1 MDHPTRP
8 RAPGPASAAG
18 AGPAPP
24 GPGRPRP
31 VTPQSPTRPT
41 GLAVTVAAAG
51 WRGVL
56 TDPAGRT
63 VWTCRHPHP
72 TVAGARQCAQRERE
86 VPGLGDLGFRL
97 RQLRQAAGLSQ
108 RQAAAALDCSDSK
121 VSRIETGESL
131 ASPRD
136 VRDLAALYQASP
148 PERDALVAAA
158 RAARAARA
166 SWATRGRQPRQAG
179 AR

>member
-1 MDHPTRP
+1 
-8 RAPGPASAAG
+8 
-18 AGPAPP
+18 
-24 GPGRPRP
+24 
-31 VTPQSPTRPT
+31 VTPQPPTRPT

-72 TVAGARQCAQRERE
+72 TVDQARQCAQRERE
-86 VPGLGDLGFRL
+86 VPGLGDLGVRL

-108 RQAAAALDCSDSK
+108 QQAAVELDCSDSK
-121 VSRIETGESL
+121 VSRIETGQTL
-131 ASPRD
+131 ATPRD
-136 VRDLAALYQASP
+136 VRDLAALYQATP
-148 PERDALVAAA
+148 QDRDALVAAA
-158 RAARAARA
+158 RAARVA
-166 SWATRGRQPRQAG
+166 WATRGRQTRQAG